1 MTGLGGIRALVLDMD
16 GVLIETRRSFS
27 RGVLLSAA
35 ACAEPPGLRDGWS
48 EREVE
53 RLRLCGGFNNDW
65 DAAAALA
72 ALGPA
77 SAPGGSWEAVCVRLE
92 GLGGGPG
99 AAATLAGEARWK
111 RLRRAVVPL
120 FQRLYAGPRSLEAY
134 GVAPTEPRGLYEEE
148 EPLVSAEELSA
159 LGLPFGIFTGRTRG
173 EASLG
178 LERLGL
184 DLPEERLVCDTQPRL
199 RKPRPDGL
207 LALAAAL
214 PAGPLLHVGDGADDL
229 AAARNARAA
238 GLDVSFAGIAPEGSL
253 REARFFEGG
262 ALLVRPSLRQVL
274 DEIRRQP

>member
-16 GVLIETRRSFS
+16 GVLIETSRSFT

-35 ACAEPPGLRDGWS
+35 ACAEPPGLGEGWS
-48 EREVE
+48 EGEVE

-72 ALGPA
+72 ALGPGTG
-77 SAPGGSWEAVCVRLE
+77 PGKGWEEACLRLE
-92 GLGGGPG
+92 ALGGGPD
-99 AAATLAGEARWK
+99 AAAVLAGGARWS
-111 RLRRAVVPL
+111 RIRRAVVPL
-120 FQRLYAGPRSLEAY
+120 FQRLYAGPRSLEVY
-134 GVAPTEPRGLYEEE
+134 GVAPTEPCGLYEEE
-148 EPLVSAEELSA
+148 EPLVSAPELRDA
-159 LGLPFGIFTGRTRG
+159 GLPFAVFTGRTRG
-173 EASLG
+173 EALLG

-184 DLPEERLVCDTQPRL
+184 ELPEERLVCDTQPRL
-199 RKPRPDGL
+199 RKPLPDGL

-253 REARFFEGG
+253 REARFWENG
-262 ALLVRPSLRQVL
+262 ALIVRPSLRRVL
-274 DEIRRQP
+274 DEIRRQS